1 MIKILHILLSK
12 QEQLIFE
19 ILLEKPITEPID
31 LIFFAKTHQQ
41 TKESL
46 TRQVKNW
53 CAQLLNQPYRKYFR
67 ITQHTIQL
75 TCSMTQYL
83 DLFAHL
89 YQQNQG
95 CQILWAITNVPSATI
110 SHLAQKLHLSPST
123 IKRTIRNVMT
133 ALTPYQIQL
142 SFQSDPI
149 LKGCE
154 LSIRWLAFCLSLIF
168 DPPFDWFCSQTLYDR
183 FIEIQQLRLH
193 FGQNLNHLPSEKRSF
208 YPTFSFQF
216 SEKAWRYLARQ
227 LFGFVDTIV
236 LVKDLPFLLTD
247 SYLIPF
253 LTNYQNHLLT
263 HTPYQN
269 SMSLVAEETKDLK
282 SR

>member
-1 MIKILHILLSK
+1 MTILHTILSK

-19 ILLEKPITEPID
+19 ILLARPTEVPID
-31 LIFFAKTHQQ
+31 LVFFAKNQDQ
-41 TKESL
+41 TKESM

-67 ITQHTIQL
+67 ITHHTIQL
-75 TCSMTQYL
+75 TCSMPQYL
-83 DLFAHL
+83 NLFAHL

-110 SHLAQKLHLSPST
+110 SHLAQELHLSPST
-123 IKRTIRNVMT
+123 IKRTIRNVTT

-183 FIEIQQLRLH
+183 FIEIQRLRLH
-193 FGQNLNHLPSEKRSF
+193 CGQNLNHLSSDKRSF

-216 SEKAWRYLARQ
+216 SEKAWSYLARQ

-236 LVKDLPFLLTD
+236 QVEDLPFLLID
-247 SYLIPF
+247 RKLVLF
-253 LTNYQNHLLT
+253 LTDYQKRLLKQ
-263 HTPYQN
+263 PSYQI
-269 SMSLVAEETKDLK
+269 SVHFVAEK
-282 SR
+282 